1 MTDNK
6 FSVVF
11 DAENLLSA
19 QIRIIANQLDELRA
33 TAETASRPVNRIVNS
48 LSKLTSLD
56 YDTAK
61 SGLSAINRQLTKM
74 SEINPD
80 NLERVFGVFRN
91 LKLNAIATQMEK
103 IASASSGVAKA
114 VESVST
120 PSISQPVISAY
131 QTRPATTGFG
141 VPGMGGRPQMFF
153 APDTGGRSSVGVGG
167 TPSPVVKNV
176 IQQSNIADT
185 AREFTILD
193 TYEKQINDVREESG
207 DAAVAL
213 NVLSQA
219 IETVNQ
225 ELKQANKEARTFSHN
240 ISAMTNKAS
249 FMAKRIAQVKRQS
262 LIDEEKSQ
270 GIYGNPRFSVLRS
283 NNVNPSPYSLSSV
296 AYNTGRAG
304 YNPIQAQ
311 YSQFLPPQPQNALYT
326 GSANTGNFGIGNI
339 GSANSLNKPPSLFQ
353 SLSGGIGTGGATSSP
368 MAKMKIPTAL
378 SNFMGLISIFNSMTF
393 ALGTLQ
399 MAFDD
404 LVVAMNQANSV
415 TKQLATIQAVAAN
428 QGVNTLDSA
437 TERYSRTVRE
447 AIKNQMAFGGTIND
461 NLNGMLKFQQI
472 SLAEGVDVRKLN
484 QISQLLSLRDPV
496 QGIEGATIAL
506 QELFSGDPVSLR
518 RRFELPAS
526 DINEIAKAS
535 GNASKQ
541 IRMLTQVLA
550 EQGITVDVLNAR
562 LNTTAKAYD
571 QMAANAEIMSTITG
585 QQLATVFE
593 STVST
598 FNKLTA
604 LIASGGIADL
614 DVSKENPLNAML
626 LASANIGARIFTQM
640 IGGQTDLQRELLN
653 TNVEQGVLASE
664 STRLT
669 LEYGRAYADVVR
681 AYADGNAELA
691 KQLGL
696 MRAIQATQNQEQF
709 VVSASPE
716 DIQSQQQNIEQNRK
730 QTATTMLLTAA
741 TQAYAEGNLTAA
753 KTLATVM
760 QIQGDQSLSA
770 EKIAQQLIDAQ
781 LGLNN
786 VTQEGADAIFGLSN
800 KYRDLIQS
808 QIQSLQQSQM
818 QVEIDEY
825 MVNVAKE
832 LADGNFNLADVVS
845 QLAVKFKITNDV
857 AMQYLQTLFAI
868 NSVAPKVVGD
878 VGVIGGYINAHQSVF
893 RTLEQSAKDF
903 LAKLEESGAKSESVL
918 KESGAKSASIAKDNN
933 DQLLRIEKDAMAKLL
948 AFDEETYRKRARALQ
963 AFYAESVLMQQ
974 KRQYEMTANNL
985 DLVEGRN
992 SKLDL
997 EEKRRLLAREN
1008 IEAYGSLQLNE
1019 AVKKANQFAITGSAS
1034 FAKEYL
1040 SIQQDR
1046 ISETESLNWKLHD
1059 TLVRLEGDP
1068 TAQER
1073 AKQIHSQAIAELETY
1088 YGTRVGLAEAASR
1101 DEQEAD
1107 RKQRRAIIEDAI
1119 SAAMELTDVDE
1130 NKRRNIIDNLAIA
1143 GQSITD
1149 LSSRYVDGVD
1159 AMRGSLELLAKAMR
1173 DVRDSASILTPDQL
1187 NAFNNLPS
1195 GVGNIKGG
1203 EVTVN
1208 NTQVSVGGITVNVT
1222 SQADPNEIAKVVLN
1236 TLNNQIGTRS
1246 S

>member
-48 LSKLTSLD
+48 LSKLTNLD

-61 SGLSAINRQLTKM
+61 NGLSAINRQLTKM

-185 AREFTILD
+185 AREFKILD
-193 TYEKQINDVREESG
+193 IYEKEINDVREESG

-213 NVLSQA
+213 NVLSEA

-249 FMAKRIAQVKRQS
+249 FMAKKIAQVKRQS
-262 LIDEEKSQ
+262 LIDEEKSL
-270 GIYGNPRFSVLRS
+270 GIYGKQRFSLIN

-304 YNPIQAQ
+304 YSPLQSKYQ
-311 YSQFLPPQPQNALYT
+311 QFLPPQPQNVLYS

-339 GSANSLNKPPSLFQ
+339 GNANALNKAPSLFQ
-353 SLSGGIGTGGATSSP
+353 TLSGGIGTGGATSSP

-393 ALGTLQ
+393 ALGTVQ

-404 LVVAMNQANSV
+404 LVVAINQANSV

-472 SLAEGVDVRKLN
+472 SLAEGVDVRQLN

-585 QQLATVFE
+585 QQLAAVFE
-593 STVST
+593 NTVTT

-614 DVSKENPLNAML
+614 DVSKENPINAIL
-626 LASANIGARIFTQM
+626 LTSANFGARIFTQM

-696 MRAIQATQNQEQF
+696 MRAIQAAQNQEQF

-741 TQAYAEGNLTAA
+741 TQAYAEGNLNAA
-753 KTLATVM
+753 STLATVM

-868 NSVAPKVVGD
+868 NSVAPEVVGD

-918 KESGAKSASIAKDNN
+918 RESGAKSESIAKDNN
-933 DQLLRIEKDAMAKLL
+933 EQLLRIEKDAMAKLL
-948 AFDEETYRKRARALQ
+948 AFDEETYRKRVQALQ

-1019 AVKKANQFAITGSAS
+1019 AIKQANQYAITGSAS

-1046 ISETESLNWKLHD
+1046 IGETESLNWKLHD

-1088 YGTRVGLAEAASR
+1088 YGTRVGLAEAAAR
-1101 DEQEAD
+1101 DESEAD

-1130 NKRRNIIDNLAIA
+1130 NKRRNIIDNLTIA

-1173 DVRDSASILTPDQL
+1173 DVRDSASILTPEQL
-1187 NAFNNLPS
+1187 SAFNNLPS
-1195 GVGNIKGG
+1195 GIGNVTGG
-1203 EVTVN
+1203 QVEVN
-1208 NTQVSVGGITVNVT
+1208 NTTVTVGGITVNVT
-1222 SQADPNEIAKVVLN
+1222 TQADPNEIAKIVTDTIQKQLS
-1236 TLNNQIGTRS
+1236 TRS
-1246 S
+1246 L